1 MLPFMRSK
9 LYWWSVLSLKREVEG
24 SNPSER
30 TMINTLTEAQK
41 VHAKPLFLRGE
52 NMYGIAKRTR
62 APEGALKYFLEKSCK
77 NLIKESY
84 LATLPGS
91 IKKIKSI
98 NMIGNG
104 YTITQISNML
114 RVPETVISNWIS
126 QHLKDKSET

>member
-41 VHAKPLFLRGE
+41 VHAKLLFLRGE